1 MADAEIAQFVEVTGA
16 TSEQA
21 KQFLAQA
28 GNDVN
33 TAITLFL
40 ASQLP
45 SDTAPP
51 QAAPPSVPSAASSRS
66 RPAPPR
72 RTGGANI
79 ATFSSMNTAD
89 DDEDDDKPN
98 EYYTGGHNSG
108 LAVEG
113 NPEEA
118 RKKLFE
124 RAQKEGQSYEDFMRE
139 RQASQQRFAGRGFT
153 LGDDESASQAVGTSL
168 QEAPKP
174 KKPTAVKITFWKG
187 NKFTVELGEE
197 GEVPEL
203 RDATAPAN
211 QAFMQAISNGRVPAE
226 LASLGTDIHVELL
239 QKDTE
244 DYVPPKPQ
252 VKAFG
257 GAGFRLGA
265 PTPQTSAPPAATS
278 IPAQGSVGLPKVD
291 DSKPKKRIMVRL
303 ADGTRLKA
311 MFNADN
317 TVADVRQF
325 VMASRPGEGARSFV
339 LVTSHPATVITDES
353 QTIEAAGLLGAVVT
367 QKYT

>member
-174 KKPTAVKITFWKG
+174 KKPTAVSW
-187 NKFTVELGEE
+187 
-197 GEVPEL
+197 P
-203 RDATAPAN
+203 
-211 QAFMQAISNGRVPAE
+211 
-226 LASLGTDIHVELL
+226 
-239 QKDTE
+239 
-244 DYVPPKPQ
+244 
-252 VKAFG
+252 
-257 GAGFRLGA
+257 
-265 PTPQTSAPPAATS
+265 
-278 IPAQGSVGLPKVD
+278 SVGLEPTRDLIGGCVLVCGGFEAVLG
-291 DSKPKKRIMVRL
+291 PTIAGTLTQVH
-303 ADGTRLKA
+303 ADGPSI
-311 MFNADN
+311 
-317 TVADVRQF
+317 VI
-325 VMASRPGEGARSFV
+325 V
-339 LVTSHPATVITDES
+339 LRRF
-353 QTIEAAGLLGAVVT
+353 
-367 QKYT
+367 